1 MCIRDSGNTYPI
13 TGFENHGGWTELG
26 SDAKPLAAVESGWGN
41 GNRRDEG
48 AVQGRVIGTYPH
60 GPVLVRNPQL
70 ADHVLEMALGSR
82 LEPLDIPE
90 ITALRQRRIEA
101 VRTDRS

>member
-1 MCIRDSGNTYPI
+1 
-13 TGFENHGGWTELG
+13 
-26 SDAKPLAAVESGWGN
+26 AVESGWGN

-70 ADHVLEMALGSR
+70 ADHVLEMALGRR

-90 ITALRQRRIEA
+90 MTALRQRRIEA